1 MTKLKNLWQQPPQ
14 CFKHRLKIDNIA
26 PDGVLFDV
34 PWDMF
39 VPGTSMFIPC
49 INTVECGKQV
59 NGVATIYDWTVDV
72 RVAIEGGRWGVRVWR
87 VL

>member
-1 MTKLKNLWQQPPQ
+1 
-14 CFKHRLKIDNIA
+14 
-26 PDGVLFDV
+26 
-34 PWDMF
+34 
-39 VPGTSMFIPC
+39 MFIPC